1 MGVYNKLHFLGVVI
15 TRRLNKASDKSNFQN
30 KSVRLNTMLTT
41 NFITNRLAEVA
52 EERGVSIRYANE
64 SGSRA
69 WGLASTDSD
78 YDVRFIYQHPKEWYL
93 RLDRPKDMIGPIMEL
108 DGELDLVGWDLR
120 KVLSHIAGSNAGVI
134 EWLYSP
140 VVYYLEKDFLT
151 SLRTLAT
158 NYFQPTKVAAH
169 YLGIARSAE
178 IAGYNEAEGDWNLKK
193 YFYYLRP
200 ILAADYVLREGRNP
214 PVAFVELQSRIGN
227 KAVSNAL
234 DELIA
239 HKATVGESHR
249 MAIPQLLTDHFTT
262 FRETTSKLLDE
273 TPRRTTERAEADALF
288 RELIG
293 Y

>member
-1 MGVYNKLHFLGVVI
+1 
-15 TRRLNKASDKSNFQN
+15 
-30 KSVRLNTMLTT
+30 MLTT
-41 NFITNRLAEVA
+41 NFITTRLAEVA
-52 EERGVSIRYANE
+52 AERAITIRHANE

-78 YDVRFIYQHPKEWYL
+78 YDVRFVYQHPKEWYL
-93 RLDRPKDMIGPIMEL
+93 RLDQPKDMIGPIMEL

-120 KVLSHIAGSNAGVI
+120 KVLGHIAGSNAGVI

-140 VVYYLEKDFLT
+140 VVYHLEDEFLAR
-151 SLRTLAT
+151 LRRLAT
-158 NYFQPTKVAAH
+158 SYFNAPKVAAH

-178 IAGYNEAEGDWNLKK
+178 LAGFDPDTGDWNLKK

-200 ILAADYVLREGRNP
+200 ILAASYVIHENRNP
-214 PVAFVELQSRIGN
+214 PVAFSELQDRIPD
-227 KAVSNAL
+227 KEIRTVL

-239 HKATVGESHR
+239 HKATVGEGHR
-249 MAIPQLLTDHFTT
+249 MMIPRPLITHFSALRESTT
-262 FRETTSKLLDE
+262 RMLEGI
-273 TPRRTTERAEADALF
+273 PRRTTDRAEADALF

>member
-1 MGVYNKLHFLGVVI
+1 
-15 TRRLNKASDKSNFQN
+15 
-30 KSVRLNTMLTT
+30 MLTT
-41 NFITNRLAEVA
+41 NFITTRLAEVA
-52 EERGVSIRYANE
+52 AERDITVRYANE

-78 YDVRFIYQHPKEWYL
+78 YDVRFVYQHLKEWYL

-140 VVYYLEKDFLT
+140 VVYHPDEEFLT
-151 SLRTLAT
+151 KLRRLAT
-158 NYFQPTKVAAH
+158 TYFNAPKVAAH

-178 IAGYNEAEGDWNLKK
+178 LAGFDSDARDWNLKK

-200 ILAADYVLREGRNP
+200 ILAADFVLHENRNP
-214 PVAFVELQSRIGN
+214 PVAFAELQARI
-227 KAVSNAL
+227 SDPEIRSLL

-249 MAIPQLLTDHFTT
+249 MDIPQPLVRHFSALRESTT
-262 FRETTSKLLDE
+262 RMLEGI
-273 TPRRTTERAEADALF
+273 PRRTVDRTEADALF

>member
-1 MGVYNKLHFLGVVI
+1 
-15 TRRLNKASDKSNFQN
+15 
-30 KSVRLNTMLTT
+30 MLTT
-41 NFITNRLAEVA
+41 NFITTRLAEVA
-52 EERGVSIRYANE
+52 AEREVTVRYANE

-78 YDVRFIYQHPKEWYL
+78 YDVRFVYQHPKEWYL

-120 KVLSHIAGSNAGVI
+120 KVLSHIAGSNAGTI

-140 VVYYLEKDFLT
+140 VVYHLEEDFLEK
-151 SLRTLAT
+151 LRKLAT
-158 NYFQPTKVAAH
+158 NYFDAPKVTAH

-178 IAGYNEAEGDWNLKK
+178 LAGFDLDAGDWNLKK

-200 ILAADYVLREGRNP
+200 ILAADYVIHENRNP
-214 PVAFVELQSRIGN
+214 PVAFAELQDRIVDKGIR
-227 KAVSNAL
+227 SLL

-239 HKATVGESHR
+239 HKATVGEDHR
-249 MAIPQLLTDHFTT
+249 MIIPRPLVAHC
-262 FRETTSKLLDE
+262 SKLRESTTKMLE
-273 TPRRTTERAEADALF
+273 GIPRRTTDRTEADALF

-293 Y
+293 YPAL